1 MNTNLLLSLE
11 ITALGMGLVFG
22 AIMLLW
28 LMMIVLTALTADKDT
43 STSLSESA
51 LRHAQENASDSPGVD
66 SSTPSIAITP
76 SLLRQAQDTASPKE
90 KGELDHVALL
100 AVAMALAEQGQ
111 TSAHPLEQPP
121 TALVS
126 AWQLGMRTRQMSEK
140 GTMKRR

>member
-22 AIMLLW
+22 AIILLW
-28 LMMIVLTALTADKDT
+28 GMMAILTALTAEK
-43 STSLSESA
+43 EP
-51 LRHAQENASDSPGVD
+51 ASDSPEVD
-66 SSTPSIAITP
+66 SADPI
-76 SLLRQAQDTASPKE
+76 SPLPE
-90 KGELDHVALL
+90 GEGQGVRELEQVALL

>member
-1 MNTNLLLSLE
+1 MTDLILSLE

-22 AIMLLW
+22 AIILLW
-28 LMMIVLTALTADKDT
+28 GMMALLTAVTAEK
-43 STSLSESA
+43 ESPAEEEPA
-51 LRHAQENASDSPGVD
+51 LRHTQGNASDSPVVD
-66 SSTPSIAITP
+66 SPP
-76 SLLRQAQDTASPKE
+76 QADSKLQ
-90 KGELDHVALL
+90 VALL

-111 TSAHPLEQPP
+111 TSARPLEQPP